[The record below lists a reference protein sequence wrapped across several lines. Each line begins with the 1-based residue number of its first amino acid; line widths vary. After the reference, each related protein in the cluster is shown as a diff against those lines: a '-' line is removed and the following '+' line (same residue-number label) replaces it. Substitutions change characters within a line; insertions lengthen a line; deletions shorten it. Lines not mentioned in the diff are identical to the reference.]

1 MATREEYMKKYGL
14 TTGGRIKSD
23 GETVTDR
30 IKENA
35 GQLSEQAEAALKYKE
50 SLRTSSSQKKAATR
64 ADYMKKYGPTTSG
77 VSQGLTADRIRTQY
91 QADKERKQAAQE
103 YAAQLQ
109 NQTPKY
115 QGTSFRPLEGTLVS
129 GAKGK
134 NSLSGQAYV
143 INSQDKDAMIAAG
156 KEKPS
161 LFKADDSFLG
171 LGNWNL
177 DLIRHRGSGYNYT
190 YMDEEQKDA
199 YYYLLGKYGLD
210 AADDYMKSIKDTLN
224 ERSYSAVAENVK
236 EKSKEN
242 AAIGLTGN
250 LAGSLMSSVGYV
262 EDIANKTMG
271 RGYDPYG
278 IGHGASMIEE
288 KSREGLKE
296 AARENLWDSS
306 GMDFLTDTGLSM
318 AQSLF
323 RLPMGEAGS
332 VYAGLGAAT
341 QATEDAMDRGAEFKQ
356 ALDQGAAQGIAEGLF
371 ERYSIGNLQSM
382 QDVPVYALKDIGKNL
397 LKQAGVEASEEMA
410 TELANSITDQLIM
423 GEKSNYNKSVEEY
436 MAQGNTEEIAKVK
449 ALQDIGKN
457 ILLAGAGGALS
468 GGLMGG
474 GFAAYNGVQQARLGR
489 SSDITNYQEIADTMD
504 VDPASYENAEDLEKV
519 QSVQKLA
526 QEYADRQARGEEL
539 TNLEKGGFERD
550 LYEMETSLMES
561 QGKQKEK
568 EGIAP
573 VQIPE
578 AQRTSPVQQNRTAE
592 QRTFGNETQTP
603 DPGSYEGIQEFSKN
617 LGSSGKE
624 AFVANYDGN
633 TLISDYQTAFGRY
646 YDAGRYDVDMEAAD
660 KFAMSAILTPE
671 QAAAA
676 YKAGAQDRNLAAK
689 NRPSYIQGTEK
700 TGSMTDL
707 TGRATADQTNVLSSI
722 GKKTGLNF
730 EIIESQKNAMGSY
743 NSKKGVIQV
752 AVDSDNFLQT
762 TSHELTHF
770 IKDYAPDHYEGY
782 KSIAVSALMQ
792 AQGVDY
798 NTLYRN
804 YEARY
809 EESGTAVTRDDV
821 IDEIVADATGKFLN
835 DEEFIKNIAKDD
847 RTIAQKIID
856 FLSDMIESIKNLISG
871 KGIRKAAEGLQEQLD
886 YYENA
891 RDMWAYALEE
901 AGNRYKSGSEI
912 ADKEIKDRF
921 MLAHPEEVSDA
932 KIEEN
937 YDYVRNMDP
946 VVTLK
951 GDEFTGRDKKISD
964 QVMEYYNSMGNV
976 VHNDIVGD
984 ILLKKRSVKDD
995 VAHGIGRLK
1004 SITFQAVPDVL
1015 RDGKILQ
1022 LGKNWKNRG
1031 YDTVSIGARVDIAGG
1046 EKAGKYYVVC
1056 IVKVDESNRMYL
1068 HEVHTTKMDD
1078 TTPFWTGGDQKAV
1091 LPGGENHPSIS
1102 SIFKKLV
1109 NVKEGAENADGS
1121 VKFQLKD
1128 PMEETKNLIAVH
1140 NLTADKLL
1148 KTLQYEGIPMPSIA
1162 ITKADIGHENFGEI
1176 SLLFRKDTID
1186 PKKKKNKV
1194 YSADAWT
1201 PTFPRIE
1208 YEANKDVIRNASAF
1222 VEKFKKHLPEEYYLE
1237 ARRTMDQLEEYL
1249 QTEGSEKQVA
1259 NRLKEKTAVKALYMA
1274 SQGDTIEE
1282 KTKVVRS
1289 EKEKN
1294 PMFDEFLELFEED
1307 IETLRKTPYNVL
1319 REKYVDRMKEV
1330 AIKNGRTEKQ
1340 AEMLLAKKS
1349 GIIGGFSKM
1358 MDRLIR
1364 YAEKPGVTET
1374 TVIDYESMRK
1384 DIESRIDNA
1393 GFEMWVDNLVS
1404 GLSQNMGISNGKE
1417 LFTSAGK
1424 QRSFEDTH
1432 FAVTAKNIVKS
1443 MLTQGENVKNIAG
1456 FHGIKT
1462 IRAAAAD
1469 EFKSIKDIKA
1479 AGEKI
1484 QNFTKEEFEEISDR
1498 LSDRLYKVI
1507 DGILTASVNDTDY
1520 NRLTQMDY
1528 IGELIQEAC
1537 ENPTEENIRKQFAN
1551 TLWKVTDEQV
1561 REIKSII
1568 DDTRNMPVNMFE
1580 AKPQRVVDYDEIEA
1594 AVVPD
1599 DVPAEVLEALDEKG
1613 IRTVTYNAAEQGSRA
1628 KAVNSVEG
1636 IRFQLQDVDESSDL
1650 DSLLSENKE
1659 LKKANEYLEQQ
1670 LNSTKDY
1677 APGLEDIGRIADKLR
1692 KDYNSTYSKKN
1703 LEENLGRLYN
1713 YIRNSEHVDGS
1724 EVTYAATA
1732 IGRSVLEQAQMKDTS
1747 MKEQYQDVL
1756 KRVKTIK
1763 IVLPENNRAD
1773 MDSVGGYNSFRKKYF
1788 GKIRIGNEGIGVDT
1802 AYQELSSLYPD
1813 LFDPTII
1820 NPANQ
1825 LMKIAEVVDSIRPQ
1839 VVNPY
1844 HADIDEL
1851 SMIVGQEIVNS
1862 YFDVRSLE
1870 PTRRDRMDAQVYEIR
1885 KKYEEQLNAYKTRLK
1900 AEYESDLTQAE
1911 KEVIKRRREIS
1922 ERMKQLGDSVA
1933 DRAEKKRLTAENR
1946 DLENSVNMD
1955 QLIGK
1960 MKYQRKRDAS
1970 ESRRHKDRIMKDVQD
1985 MTNWLANPTDQ
1996 KHVPEQLK
2004 VQLSDF
2010 LKEIDYSSTRKT
2022 AAGDPTERTVKWTKL
2037 QNLYA
2042 AISQNGTISG
2052 EDGTEIYM
2060 EIDPDIV
2067 DKMSELT
2074 EKVRNFDRLDDLD
2087 LKDLRSLR
2095 EVVQSMKHSIQDA
2108 NRVLQ
2113 NKNYEHVEDGAR
2125 AFTQESA
2132 ERRSKLERAGT
2143 LGKLDKMLRSDMLD
2157 AYTMFNRMGPAA
2169 SSFYQEIRDGF
2180 DRKVRNT
2187 KLAQDYMADLMEK
2200 NGIKSDDIQ
2209 KWSGQNAESHEF
2221 KLKGGTIR
2229 LTTAQVMSLYAL
2241 NQREQAR
2248 GHIYSA
2254 TGGIKSAPEVKK
2266 TKTGLVIEK
2275 SYRPVTCTSIDID
2288 HIIETLTPEQ
2298 KLIADGI
2305 VKFFTTQTSE
2315 WGNEVS
2321 MKLYGYKKFMA
2332 PNYFPIVSD
2341 KNYIAT
2347 KESELGSAVT
2357 MSTLRNMGATK
2368 ATVYKANNPIIIEDI
2383 FDVFTRQADQMG
2395 SYNAFVVPLSDMQK
2409 FFNFKQKGVGSV
2421 KQEIERTFGK
2431 DGLDYVRQLMVDVNG
2446 MGRGSQD
2453 ISSVMIRNMKS
2464 AAVGA
2469 NLRTAIQ
2476 QPTAYVRAM
2485 AEIDPKYLI
2494 QGLKIHVPDSEWE
2507 LAKQYCPIAQWKDW
2521 GYFDIN
2527 TGRSMKNILLG
2538 PESMKERIVEGSMWL
2553 AGKGD
2558 EVAWKRL
2565 WEASKAET
2573 RDLYPELEEGSE
2585 AFYEQAGK
2593 RLGEIVDRTQVVDS
2607 VLHRSK
2613 MMKDK
2618 NGLVQ
2623 MYTSFM
2629 SEPTKSYNMIY
2640 RAIADVALNNNAENR
2655 KKAGRI
2661 LGVWVLNGVATSLAA
2676 AVIDAMRDDEDEEY
2690 NKKYLLA
2697 VGENLLDNLNPV
2709 NMIPIAKDVV
2719 SIFQGYQVQRTDMQ
2733 AVQQLYYASQKV
2745 LKFIDGDS
2753 SLTIPGLA
2761 LECSKSLSTLS
2772 GVPVNNALRDVNA
2785 AVDTMLQAFGN
2796 VDAIYTKE
2804 KMMSDI
2810 HSTDNLS
2817 LYVGLAMKAYSRGN
2831 KDTGDKIIN
2840 DLKEAG
2846 IDEDKIKS
2854 KYKTALKND
2863 QRINEAAEARLS
2875 SDTKTYERILNEME
2889 NDGYIREYVLEAVA
2903 SAGNQ
2908 MDGTAHLQGG
2918 SLYMYGDAVKAFK
2931 TSKEDFN
2938 RVCDMLIE
2946 SKKEEA
2952 KESGKEF
2959 KESDVI
2965 SSIKSRFTTEYK
2977 EAYQKGNDAER
2988 AAIRKELYTVK
2999 VKGQQLY
3006 SEKDFQNWIKEKK

>member
-23 GETVTDR
+23 REIVTDR

-35 GQLSEQAEAALKYKE
+35 GELSEQAEAALKFKE
-50 SLRTSSSQKKAATR
+50 SLNNTSSSQKKAATR
-64 ADYMKKYGPTTSG
+64 ADYMKKYGPTTLG
-77 VSQGLTADRIRTQY
+77 GSQGLTVERIRAQY
-91 QADKERKQAAQE
+91 QADREREQAAKE

-115 QGTSFRPLEGTLVS
+115 QGTSIRPLEGTLVN

-134 NSLSGQAYV
+134 NNLSGQAYV

-161 LFKADDSFLG
+161 LFKEDDSFLG

-177 DLIRHRGSGYNYT
+177 ELIRHRGSGYNYT

-199 YYYLLGKYGLD
+199 YYYLLGKYGID

-250 LAGSLMSSVGYV
+250 LAGSLMSSAGYA
-262 EDIANKTMG
+262 EDIINKTIG
-271 RGYDPYG
+271 KGYDPYG
-278 IGHGASMIEE
+278 VGHGASLIEE

-318 AQSLF
+318 AQSLL
-323 RLPMGEAGS
+323 RLPMGQAGT

-356 ALDQGAAQGIAEGLF
+356 ALDQGVAQGVAEGLF

-423 GEKSNYNKSVEEY
+423 GEKSNYNRSVEEY

-449 ALQDIGKN
+449 AIQDIGKN

-474 GFAAYNGVQQARLGR
+474 GFSAYNGVQQARLGR
-489 SSDITNYQEIADTMD
+489 YSDITNYQEIADTMD

-550 LYEMETSLMES
+550 LYEMEAGLMES
-561 QGKQKEK
+561 QRKQEEK

-578 AQRTSPVQQNRTAE
+578 SNETSPAKQNSLSE
-592 QRTFGNETQTP
+592 QKTFANETQAA
-603 DPGSYEGIQEFSKN
+603 DPGSYEDIREFSKN
-617 LGSSGKE
+617 LGSNGKE
-624 AFVANYDGN
+624 AFISNYDGN
-633 TLISDYQTAFGRY
+633 TLLNDYQIAFGRY
-646 YDAGRYDVDMEAAD
+646 YDAGRYNVDMESAD

-676 YKAGAQDRNLAAK
+676 YKSGAQDRNLAAK
-689 NRPSYIQGTEK
+689 NRPAYIQGTEK
-700 TGSMTDL
+700 IGSMKDL

-722 GKKTGLNF
+722 GNKTGLSF
-730 EIIESQKNAMGSY
+730 EIIESQNNAMGSY
-743 NSKKGVIQV
+743 NPKKGVIQV

-770 IKDYAPDHYEGY
+770 IKDYAPDHYEGF

-809 EESGTAVTRDDV
+809 EESGAAITRDDV

-856 FLSDMIESIKNLISG
+856 FLSDMIDSIKNLISG

-901 AGNRYKSGSEI
+901 AGNRYRSG
-912 ADKEIKDRF
+912 KEIDT
-921 MLAHPEEVSDA
+921 ENA
-932 KIEEN
+932 K
-937 YDYVRNMDP
+937 
-946 VVTLK
+946 
-951 GDEFTGRDKKISD
+951 
-964 QVMEYYNSMGNV
+964 
-976 VHNDIVGD
+976 
-984 ILLKKRSVKDD
+984 
-995 VAHGIGRLK
+995 
-1004 SITFQAVPDVL
+1004 
-1015 RDGKILQ
+1015 
-1022 LGKNWKNRG
+1022 
-1031 YDTVSIGARVDIAGG
+1031 RVD
-1046 EKAGKYYVVC
+1046 
-1056 IVKVDESNRMYL
+1056 
-1068 HEVHTTKMDD
+1068 
-1078 TTPFWTGGDQKAV
+1078 
-1091 LPGGENHPSIS
+1091 
-1102 SIFKKLV
+1102 
-1109 NVKEGAENADGS
+1109 ENADGS

-1128 PMEETKNLIAVH
+1128 PMEETKDLIAVH

-1208 YEANKDVIRNASAF
+1208 YEASKDVIRNASTF
-1222 VEKFKKHLPEEYYLE
+1222 VEEFKKHLPEEYYHE
-1237 ARRTMDQLEEYL
+1237 ARRTMGQLEEYL
-1249 QTEGSEKQVA
+1249 QTDGSEKQVA
-1259 NRLKEKTAVKALYMA
+1259 NRLKEKTAVKALYLA

-1294 PMFDEFLELFEED
+1294 PMYDEFLELFEED
-1307 IETLRKTPYNVL
+1307 IETLRKTPYNVI
-1319 REKYVDRMKEV
+1319 RDKYVDRMKEV
-1330 AIKNGRTEKQ
+1330 AIRNGRTEEQ
-1340 AEMLLAKKS
+1340 TERLLAKKS
-1349 GIIGGFSKM
+1349 GTIGGFSKM
-1358 MDRLIR
+1358 IDRLIR
-1364 YAEKPGVTET
+1364 YAEKPRVTET

-1393 GFEMWVDNLVS
+1393 GFEMWVDNLVR
-1404 GLSQNMGISNGKE
+1404 GLSQNMGISNGKK
-1417 LFTSAGK
+1417 LFTPAGER
-1424 QRSFEDTH
+1424 RSFEDTH

-1443 MLTQGENVKNIAG
+1443 MLTQGEDAKNIAG

-1469 EFKSIKDIKA
+1469 EFKSIKEIKA

-1484 QNFTKEEFEEISDR
+1484 QNFTEKEFEEISDR

-1507 DGILTASVNDTDY
+1507 DGILTTSVNDTDD
-1520 NRLTQMDY
+1520 NRLIRMDY

-1537 ENPTEENIRKQFAN
+1537 KNPTEENIRKQFAN
-1551 TLWKVTDEQV
+1551 TLWKVTDKQV

-1580 AKPQRVVDYDEIEA
+1580 AKPQRVVGYDEIA
-1594 AVVPD
+1594 AAIVPKD
-1599 DVPAEVLEALDEKG
+1599 SSIELLDALDSKG
-1613 IRTVTYNAAEQGSRA
+1613 IQIVQYDPNDQDGRKR
-1628 KAVNSVEG
+1628 AVNSLEG
-1636 IRFQLQDVDESSDL
+1636 IRFQLENVDENTDTDFL
-1650 DSLLSENKE
+1650 IAENKE

-1703 LEENLGRLYN
+1703 LEENLNRLYN

-1747 MKEQYQDVL
+1747 MKEQYQDLL
-1756 KRVKTIK
+1756 KRIKTTK

-1773 MDSVGGYNSFRKKYF
+1773 LDSVGGYNSFRKKYF
-1788 GKIRIGNEGIGVDT
+1788 GKIRLGNEGVGVDI

-1825 LMKIAEVVDSIRPQ
+1825 LMKIAEVIDSIQPQ

-1851 SMIVGQEIVNS
+1851 SVIVGQEIMNS
-1862 YFDVRSLE
+1862 YFNVRSLE

-1911 KEVIKRRREIS
+1911 KEVIKRRKEIS
-1922 ERMKQLGDSVA
+1922 DRMKQLGDSEA
-1933 DRAEKKRLTAENR
+1933 DRAEKKKLIAENR
-1946 DLENSVNMD
+1946 DLKNSVNMD

-1970 ESRRHKDRIMKDVQD
+1970 ESRRHKERIMKDVQD

-2037 QNLYA
+2037 QSLYA
-2042 AISQNGTISG
+2042 AISQNGTIAG

-2074 EKVRNFDRLDDLD
+2074 EKVKNFDRLDDLD

-2132 ERRSKLERAGT
+2132 ERSSKLERAGK

-2187 KLAQDYMADLMEK
+2187 KLAQDYMAELMEK

-2209 KWSGQNAESHEF
+2209 KWSGLNAESHEF
-2221 KLKGGTIR
+2221 KLEGGTIR

-2254 TGGIKSAPEVKK
+2254 TGGIKSAPVVKK
-2266 TKTGLVIEK
+2266 TNTGLVIEK
-2275 SYRPVTCTSIDID
+2275 SYSPVTCNPIDID
-2288 HIIETLTPEQ
+2288 RIIETLTPEQ

-2347 KESELGSAVT
+2347 NESELGSAVT

-2431 DGLDYVRQLMVDVNG
+2431 DGLDYIRQLMVDVNG

-2494 QGLKIHVPDSEWE
+2494 QGMKIHVPDSEWE

-2538 PESMKERIVEGSMWL
+2538 PENMKERIVEGSMWL

-2573 RDLYPELEEGSE
+2573 KDLHPELEEGSE

-2640 RAIADVALNNNAENR
+2640 RAIADAALKNNAENR

-2661 LGVWVLNGVATSLAA
+2661 LGAWFLSGVATSLAA

-2690 NKKYLLA
+2690 SKKYLLS
-2697 VGENLLDNLNPV
+2697 VRENLRDNLNPV

-2733 AVQQLYYASQKV
+2733 AVQQLYYATQKI
-2745 LKFIDGDS
+2745 LKFASGDS

-2761 LECSKSLSTLS
+2761 LECSKSISTLS
-2772 GVPVNNALRDVNA
+2772 GVPVNNVLRDVNA

-2796 VDAIYTKE
+2796 VDVIYSKE
-2804 KMMSDI
+2804 KMLSDI
-2810 HSTDNLS
+2810 HSTNNLTK
-2817 LYVGLAMKAYSRGN
+2817 YVGLAMKAYSIGN
-2831 KDTGDKIIN
+2831 KATGDKIIN

-2889 NDGYIREYVLEAVA
+2889 NNGYIREYVLEAVA

-2908 MDGTAHLQGG
+2908 MDATAHLQGG

-2988 AAIRKELYTVK
+2988 TAIRKELYAVK